1 MNEEKLTD
9 QEMKKTATEVTHS
22 CTEYGNA
29 LSGVSSVIDSISA
42 ALMNFQFP
50 KMTAIEM
57 SSYIE
62 IVNNLRKA
70 NTALSA
76 IANDL
81 KNKE

>member
-1 MNEEKLTD
+1 MSEEKLTD
-9 QEMKKTATEVTHS
+9 QEMEETIHS
-22 CTEYGNA
+22 CFEYGNA
-29 LSGVSSVIDSISA
+29 LSGLSSVINDIST

-70 NTALSA
+70 NTALNA
-76 IANDL
+76 IANGL